1 MFRKWLCF
9 LFVFFSVAG
18 NRLHAQTVI
27 VDGTLGS
34 SNGTPVPF
42 KDYWAELRSDDSVL
56 IEKQRINSAGN
67 FTFRLNFAHDYYI
80 TVRSKEETVWQLMVK
95 NRMEKEMIHYPVY
108 VSIPAIEKGK
118 DVYEVTVDK
127 DGNKQYLKNGMPI
140 TEITY
145 RFETARRGSTEI
157 IRKE

>member
-1 MFRKWLCF
+1 MLRGWLCF
-9 LFVFFSVAG
+9 LFAFFSVAG
-18 NRLHAQTVI
+18 NRLPAQTVI

-34 SNGTPVPF
+34 SNGTLVPF

-56 IEKQRINSAGN
+56 IEKQRVNSAGN
-67 FTFRLNFAHDYYI
+67 FTFRLNFAHDYYV
-80 TVRSKEETVWQLMVK
+80 TVCSKEQTVWQLLVK
-95 NRMEKEMIHYPVY
+95 NRMQKEMIHYPVY
-108 VSIPAIEKGK
+108 VSIPSIEREK

-127 DGNKQYLKNGMPI
+127 EGNKEYLKNGMPI

-145 RFETARRGSTEI
+145 RFETTRRDSTEI

>member
-1 MFRKWLCF
+1 MLAI
-9 LFVFFSVAG
+9 LSALLVPAYAYS
-18 NRLHAQTVI
+18 QTVI
-27 VDGTLGS
+27 IDGTLGS
-34 SNGTPVPF
+34 SSGKPVSF

-67 FTFRLNFAHDYYI
+67 FTFQLKFAHDYFVI
-80 TVRSKEETVWQLMVK
+80 IRDREQTVWKLIVK
-95 NRMEKEMIHYPVY
+95 NRMEKEMIHYPVF
-108 VSIPAIEKGK
+108 VSIPAIEREK

-127 DGNKQYLKNGMPI
+127 DGNKLYLKNGMPI

-145 RFETARRGSTEI
+145 RFETTRRDTTEI